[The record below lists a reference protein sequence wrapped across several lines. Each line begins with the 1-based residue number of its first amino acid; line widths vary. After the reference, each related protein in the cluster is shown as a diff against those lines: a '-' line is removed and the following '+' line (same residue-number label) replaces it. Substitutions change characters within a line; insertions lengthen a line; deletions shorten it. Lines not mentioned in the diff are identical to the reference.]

1 MPCRDGD
8 YYDCIDCVDAWELSR
23 LYGCNEAPHPL
34 QNLDDVKPG
43 DLVEFNQ
50 GGERIWGRVLY
61 NCGCTLIVEVVSDLV
76 FSHPFSKGDKVLLT
90 LFQIYNWESQ

>member
-8 YYDCIDCVDAWELSR
+8 YYICNDCVDAWELSR
-23 LYGCNEAPHPL
+23 LYGCNESPNPL
-34 QNLDDVKPG
+34 QNLDDVEVG

-61 NCGCTLIVEVVSDLV
+61 NCGCTLIVQVVSALA
-76 FSHPFSKGDKVLLT
+76 FSHPFSYGDKVLISVSN
-90 LFQIYNWESQ
+90 IYNWESQ